1 MAWECSHHWENQEN
15 EKAKKDS
22 LSVNLRKNFQF
33 TCWYKGPSSQ
43 IYGFTNS
50 HIQMW
55 KLVHEEGW
63 ELKNW
68 CIWIVVLEKTLE
80 SPLDSKEIK
89 PTNPK
94 GNQPWIFIGRAD
106 AKAEAPILWTP
117 DLKRWSTGKKPWC
130 RPKLKA
136 KGEGGDRGQI
146 IRSHHWLNGH
156 EFEQILGDSAG
167 QRSLAS
173 YSPWGSQ
180 KADMT

>member
-89 PTNPK
+89 PFNPK
-94 GNQPWIFIGRAD
+94 GNHPWIFIGRMD
-106 AKAEAPILWTP
+106 AEAEAPILWPP
-117 DLKRWSTGKKPWC
+117 DVKGQLTGEDPDAGKDWGQEEK
-130 RPKLKA
+130 
-136 KGEGGDRGQI
+136 EGNRG
-146 IRSHHWLNGH
+146 WG
-156 EFEQILGDSAG
+156 GWM
-167 QRSLAS
+167 AS
-173 YSPWGSQ
+173 PTQWTLVWANSGR
-180 KADMT
+180 